1 MTAVIEPS
9 ASGTEYSK
17 FNKAQKLA
25 AFLLILTPENA
36 AQILKGLDEEVLE
49 AVAGEMAKLPC
60 LSQEL
65 QAEILR
71 EFSPVAVEAGTTVFG
86 SAHLTQQLLERSVG
100 LFRASDIMGRV
111 SPVQAPVAAMQNII
125 NMDPRRIFNLLRQEQ
140 PQTAAMLLSYLPPEK
155 TSQVLSLLRP
165 EVRDEIVERIATLAP
180 TSTDIVED
188 VIDVLHKNSGN
199 QRARAVNQTGGVKR
213 AAQLLNALP
222 KNISKSVL
230 EALAERNPE
239 LGEAVRQKMFTFEDL
254 GRLDIRTLQK
264 IMQVVDARTL
274 TVSLKAASEEL
285 KEQFLTS
292 ISKRAA
298 ESVQEELE
306 MMAPLKLKE
315 IEAAQLEIVAC
326 ARRLESEGE
335 IDLEDLS

>member
-1 MTAVIEPS
+1 M
-9 ASGTEYSK
+9 
-17 FNKAQKLA
+17 
-25 AFLLILTPENA
+25 LLLLSQENA
-36 AQILKGLDEEVLE
+36 AQIMKGLDEEALE
-49 AVAGEMAKLPC
+49 TVAGEMAKLPC
-60 LSQEL
+60 LSQEM
-65 QAEILR
+65 QAEVLR
-71 EFSPVAVEAGTTVFG
+71 EFSPVAVEAGTNLFG
-86 SAHLTQQLLERSVG
+86 GADLTQRLLERSVG

-111 SPVQAPVAAMQNII
+111 SAVQAPVAAMQNII
-125 NMDPRRIFNLLRQEQ
+125 NMDPRRVFNLLRHEQ

-155 TSQVLSLLRP
+155 TAQVLGLLRP
-165 EVRDEIVERIATLAP
+165 EVRVEIIERIATLAP

-188 VIDVLHKNSGN
+188 VVEVLHKNSGN

-222 KNISKSVL
+222 KNDSKSI
-230 EALAERNPE
+230 LASLTERNPE

-254 GRLDIRTLQK
+254 GRLEIRTLQK
-264 IMQVVDARTL
+264 IMQVVDTRTL
-274 TVSLKAASEEL
+274 TISLKAASEPL
-285 KEQFLTS
+285 KTQFLAS

-335 IDLEDLS
+335 IDLEEMN